1 MRHGFQRFWPSEKD
15 QILRA
20 SAPGGGSEFDCGEE
34 TAGHIDS
41 PVERGGKRSAGAKSV
56 LDGRGGLD
64 VCLRIELADGGGKG
78 GYVATLVV
86 RAGAY
91 DGVERRRERG
101 CDLVGLLVKR
111 NADHENPCS
120 RTVNLLEAGERLP
133 DGVGRV
139 PDVNHGQRIFAD
151 DFEAAGPARAAKAR
165 SCRRLYSSGRRLGL
179 R

>member
-78 GYVATLVV
+78 GYVAALVV

-91 DGVERRRERG
+91 DGVERRRERA
-101 CDLVGLLVKR
+101 CDLVGLLVER
-111 NADHENPCS
+111 NADHENPCV
-120 RTVNLLEAGERLP
+120 RAVNLLEAG
-133 DGVGRV
+133 
-139 PDVNHGQRIFAD
+139 
-151 DFEAAGPARAAKAR
+151 GPARAAKAR

-179 R
+179 RLFQPAQKQGDRDCRVVDLEGAQQ